1 MEKESIQA
9 ITEHYQKTFEVTDEL
24 WKERNRLFVFLAI
37 ASGIGLLLLLPLP
50 EVSRLLVDA
59 IAKLLGITDPVR
71 VNQLYADFPLDILLS
86 ILLVIVFYLMQKL
99 NSTNLSVLR
108 NYLYLGAMEGEIRQN
123 LGLPKESVSFTREG
137 SFYWGRRSPMQ
148 AMSKWYYILVLL
160 IVLLPFLTLKIIRDF
175 SPLNIIMMLVDGI
188 ITVLTLLYFWDYARS
203 AIKMDAPKMPP
214 PTSK

>member
-1 MEKESIQA
+1 MNKESIQA

-175 SPLNIIMMLVDGI
+175 SPLNIIMIIVDGI
-188 ITVLTLLYFWDYARS
+188 VIVFTLLYFIDYARS
-203 AIKMDAPKMPP
+203 AVKMDAPKMPR

>member
-1 MEKESIQA
+1 MNKESIQA

-37 ASGIGLLLLLPLP
+37 SSGIGLLLLLPLP

-175 SPLNIIMMLVDGI
+175 SPLNIIMIIVDGI
-188 ITVLTLLYFWDYARS
+188 VIVFTLLYFIDYARS
-203 AIKMDAPKMPP
+203 AVKMDAPKMPR